1 MSQPKVIQTAKRKL
15 EASEPHV
22 QDLIDQI
29 TKYNQELKSLG
40 NQQTQA
46 TEEAGVSPER
56 QKALAGAIE
65 KDKPV
70 YEATLARFTELLRVE
85 NRTEKELVDKMRATK
100 TLAKKKNG
108 SRKTHKPVISLSSM

>member
-29 TKYNQELKSLG
+29 TEYNQELKSLG

-65 KDKPV
+65 RDKLI
-70 YEATLARFTELLRVE
+70 YDASLTKFAEFRRVE
-85 NRTEKELVDKMRATK
+85 DRSEMEFEK
-100 TLAKKKNG
+100 AKEK
-108 SRKTHKPVISLSSM
+108 